1 MSDFAK
7 SRIFAML
14 DADGDG
20 SVSQDEY
27 LARVDRVASAIG
39 LDADD
44 PRVAAARLAHEAVWQ
59 DMDADA
65 DGRVTFEQY
74 RDWAGPETFERT
86 CRSVLGSMFDLADV
100 DADGRLNRGEFQRL
114 RTAMGNAED
123 GVDEAFDNLDA
134 DADGLVGRDD
144 YLEAIRGFV
153 IGGTA
158 AMAPAYGADRAARE
172 VQSSY

>member
-7 SRIFAML
+7 RRIFAML
-14 DADGDG
+14 DVDGDG
-20 SVSQDEY
+20 TVSKGEY
-27 LARVDRVASAIG
+27 LARVDRVASAVG
-39 LDADD
+39 RTVDD
-44 PRVAAARLAHEAVWQ
+44 PAVAAARLAHEAVWQ

-65 DGRVTFEQY
+65 DGHVTFEQY

-86 CRSVLGSMFDLADV
+86 CRSVLGSMFDLADA
-100 DADGRLNRGEFQRL
+100 DADGRLNRNEFRCL

-134 DADGLVGRDD
+134 DGDGLVERDD

-153 IGGTA
+153 IDGSA
-158 AMAPAYGADRAARE
+158 AMAPAYGTDSTVHE
-172 VQSSY
+172 MQSSY

>member
-7 SRIFAML
+7 RRIFAML

-20 SVSQDEY
+20 TVAKDEY
-27 LARVDRVASAIG
+27 LARVDRVASALG
-39 LDADD
+39 RTADD
-44 PRVAAARLAHEAVWQ
+44 PQVAAARLAHEAVWQ

-65 DGRVTFEQY
+65 DGHVTFEQY

-86 CRSVLGSMFDLADV
+86 CRSGLGSMFDLADA
-100 DADGRLNRGEFQRL
+100 DADGRLERTEFRRL
-114 RTAMGNAED
+114 RTAMGNPEH

-153 IGGTA
+153 IAGVA
-158 AMAPAYGADRAARE
+158 AMTPAYGADPAIHE
-172 VQSSY
+172 VKSSH